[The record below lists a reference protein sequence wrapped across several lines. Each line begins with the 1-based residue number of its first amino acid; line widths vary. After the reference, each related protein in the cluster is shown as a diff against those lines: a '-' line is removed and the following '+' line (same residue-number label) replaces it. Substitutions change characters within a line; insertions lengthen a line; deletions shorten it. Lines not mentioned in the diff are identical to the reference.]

1 MDLISMGISLAFF
14 ALTWLLARLCEK
26 LGNRPAG
33 EKS

>member
-1 MDLISMGISLAFF
+1 MDIIYIGISLVFF
-14 ALTWLLARLCEK
+14 GLTWLLARLCEK